1 MRTYFALWFHCVG
14 TIAKLCRAIYSQLRR
29 VSTIGKIV
37 KQQYLR
43 HMPLQ
48 YGELRP
54 TNGWDLL
61 VSLGHPSKF
70 PRVSYFGS
78 VTARHSSSGHQR
90 NFAALNRRLD
100 LYSEGWPSRSAFA
113 HILVKNV
120 SWPWGWNL
128 AISITLTIGFYNNCC
143 ARHDWQ
149 WKASFDCV
157 VHELWW
163 YGLSVVDW
171 TLWVPCMCVDCWR
184 CCWRSER
191 SFIWCTWHCN
201 EGRLWE
207 SYHAFLGWCWQ
218 HQADKGWYACWP
230 CWMNLVVSY
239 VNRSQ

>member
-1 MRTYFALWFHCVG
+1 M
-14 TIAKLCRAIYSQLRR
+14 S
-29 VSTIGKIV
+29 
-37 KQQYLR
+37 
-43 HMPLQ
+43 LQ

-78 VTARHSSSGHQR
+78 VTARHSSSGRQQ

-120 SWPWGWNL
+120 SWPSGWNL
-128 AISITLTIGFYNNCC
+128 AISITLAIGFYNNCC
-143 ARHDWQ
+143 ASNDWQ
-149 WKASFDCV
+149 WKASFDCA

-171 TLWVPCMCVDCWR
+171 NAVSGVHVCRLLTMLLEKWEKLHLMHLALQWRWSLRKLSCLSWLMLTAWSWQRLVCMLALLNEF
-184 CCWRSER
+184 SG
-191 SFIWCTWHCN
+191 FIC
-201 EGRLWE
+201 
-207 SYHAFLGWCWQ
+207 
-218 HQADKGWYACWP
+218 
-230 CWMNLVVSY
+230 
-239 VNRSQ
+239 